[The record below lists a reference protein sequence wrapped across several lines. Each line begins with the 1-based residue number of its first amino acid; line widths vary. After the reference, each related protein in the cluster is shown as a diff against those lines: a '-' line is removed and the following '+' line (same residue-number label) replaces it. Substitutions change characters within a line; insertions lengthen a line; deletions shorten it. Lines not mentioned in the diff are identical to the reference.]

1 MFYVYIL
8 QSDLTGKYYIGSTK
22 NVSQRL
28 ARHNSKMVLS
38 TKSHCPWKLIH
49 TEIFDTLSEARRR
62 ELEIKSWKNPAYM
75 VNKLGLTV

>member
-8 QSDLTGKYYIGSTK
+8 QSEITGKYYIGSTK

-28 ARHNSKMVLS
+28 ARHNAKMVLS
-38 TKSHCPWKLIH
+38 TKHYCPWQLIH
-49 TEIFDTLSEARRR
+49 TELFGTLSHVRRR

-75 VNKLGLTV
+75 ANKLGLTT